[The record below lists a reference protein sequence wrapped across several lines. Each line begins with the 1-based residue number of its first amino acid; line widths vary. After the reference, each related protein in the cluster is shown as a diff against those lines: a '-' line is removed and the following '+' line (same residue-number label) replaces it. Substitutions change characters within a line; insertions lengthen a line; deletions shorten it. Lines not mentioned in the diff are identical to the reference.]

1 LKAVIDANSGIVPAA
16 QAGAIWDEQASVVTD
31 LVQKRRNSVAQMNDD
46 SVKAWQ
52 KLVEP
57 IQAAWVKQ
65 VTDRGADGSKLLVS
79 AQELIAK
86 HQSI

>member
-1 LKAVIDANSGIVPAA
+1 MG
-16 QAGAIWDEQASVVTD
+16 
-31 LVQKRRNSVAQMNDD
+31 DD
-46 SVKAWQ
+46 NVKVWQ

-65 VTDRGADGSKLLVS
+65 VADRGADGSKLLAS

-86 HQSI
+86 HQTT